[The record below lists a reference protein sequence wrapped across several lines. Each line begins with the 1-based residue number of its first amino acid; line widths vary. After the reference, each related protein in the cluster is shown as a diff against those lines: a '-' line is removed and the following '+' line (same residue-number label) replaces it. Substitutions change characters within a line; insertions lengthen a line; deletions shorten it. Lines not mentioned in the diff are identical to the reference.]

1 MCNIMAKV
9 FLNRYIWRK
18 IIEFTGLSDDYKY
31 QIIYEIVVSLCSAL
45 KDVRF
50 DDETINDIVGM
61 MYDNEYYMFTLP
73 LNINKLYYYIIN
85 KFYSVASDWFLYLDE
100 LSECTYDYDDGIM
113 YFTPP
118 VITVSKDIK
127 YNKKINDS
135 KNIYNIFN
143 IILYIFNNKL
153 NIKFWLHFLS
163 LDPDQTLFR
172 LLRGLIYKR
181 ILI

>member
-1 MCNIMAKV
+1 MCNIIAKV

-31 QIIYEIVVSLCSAL
+31 KIIYEIVVSLCNAL

-50 DDETINDIVGM
+50 NDETINDIVGI
-61 MYDNEYYMFTLP
+61 MYDNEYYMFILP
-73 LNINKLYYYIIN
+73 LDINKLYYYIIN

-118 VITVSKDIK
+118 DIKVSTDIRYKEKINKSKD
-127 YNKKINDS
+127 
-135 KNIYNIFN
+135 IYNIFN
-143 IILYIFNNKL
+143 IIFNNKI
-153 NIKFWLHFLS
+153 NINFWLHFLS
-163 LDPDQTLFR
+163 LDPDQTLFI
-172 LLRGLIYKR
+172 LLRGLTYKR

>member
-18 IIEFTGLSDDYKY
+18 IIEFAGLSDNYKY
-31 QIIYEIVVSLCSAL
+31 QIIYEIVVSLCNAL
-45 KDVRF
+45 KDARF

-61 MYDNEYYMFTLP
+61 MYDNEYYMGHFP
-73 LNINKLYYYIIN
+73 LDINKLYYYIIN
-85 KFYSVASDWFLYLDE
+85 NFYSVASDWFLYLDE

-118 VITVSKDIK
+118 VIKVSTDIRYKEKINKSKD
-127 YNKKINDS
+127 
-135 KNIYNIFN
+135 IYNIFN
-143 IILYIFNNKL
+143 IIFNNKI
-153 NIKFWLHFLS
+153 NINFWLHFLS
-163 LDPDQTLFR
+163 LDPDQTLFI
-172 LLRGLIYKR
+172 LLRGLTYKR

>member
-1 MCNIMAKV
+1 MAKV
-9 FLNRYIWRK
+9 FLNQYIWRK
-18 IIEFTGLSDDYKY
+18 IIEYAGLSDDYKY
-31 QIIYEIVVSLCSAL
+31 KII
-45 KDVRF
+45 
-50 DDETINDIVGM
+50 
-61 MYDNEYYMFTLP
+61 NEYYMFTLP
-73 LNINKLYYYIIN
+73 LDINKLYYYIIN

-143 IILYIFNNKL
+143 NKL

-172 LLRGLIYKR
+172 LLRGITYKR
-181 ILI
+181 IFI